1 MLTYKQDTIRTEA
14 IAYSKKA
21 NDWLD
26 CDVVHDAQ
34 KALEAFDLGSNVQ
47 DVYDG
52 IHYLTAAISF
62 RDAKRGQEAL
72 KIAQAFGDTMT
83 MLEHVQGRNG
93 DAIERME
100 AKAKQGEVIRI
111 I

>member
-1 MLTYKQDTIRTEA
+1 MLTYKQDTIRLQA
-14 IAYSKKA
+14 VAYSKQA
-21 NDWLD
+21 NNWLD

-34 KALEAFDLGSNVQ
+34 KELESFNLGSDVQ
-47 DVYDG
+47 AVYDSL
-52 IHYLTAAISF
+52 HYLTAAISF

-83 MLEHVQGRNG
+83 MLEHVQGKNG